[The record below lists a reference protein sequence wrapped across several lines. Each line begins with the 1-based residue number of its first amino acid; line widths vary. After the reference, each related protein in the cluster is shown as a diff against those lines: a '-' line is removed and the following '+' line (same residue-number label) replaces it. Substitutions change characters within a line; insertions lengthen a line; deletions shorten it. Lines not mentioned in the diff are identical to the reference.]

1 MFGWFLAAPAMATR
15 RFGSLLWFGIL
26 CVIFAEAPR
35 LILPLGFVSQ
45 PRLGDESLLAPVG
58 SIFLIGSLV
67 FGTPVFRIGGFTK
80 PNRVE
85 PLRTDGLYAVVRHPH
100 FLLGDRGR
108 GRGIGSR
115 VRQRVPRLSTSSS
128 SSYPLRQKALGGK
141 RAAQFWLIATTADG
155 AGFLFRRRGLVAER
169 A

>member
-15 RFGSLLWFGIL
+15 RFGSRLWFGIL

-45 PRLGDESLLAPVG
+45 PRFGDEGLLAPVG
-58 SIFLIGSLV
+58 SIFLIGSLF

-85 PLRTDGLYAVVRHPH
+85 PLRTDGPYAVVRHP
-100 FLLGDRGR
+100 LMLCDATWPLGWSLICGTV
-108 GRGIGSR
+108 IGVALTPIWFIISYLVTEVEEEEL
-115 VRQRVPRLSTSSS
+115 VREYGNEYRDFQRRVPCLIPFVKRL
-128 SSYPLRQKALGGK
+128 
-141 RAAQFWLIATTADG
+141 
-155 AGFLFRRRGLVAER
+155 
-169 A
+169 